1 MLDPT
6 IQGGGGGTIRYPVP
20 QNAMMNLRKSPM
32 DMNTNR
38 YEKLV
43 QVTSRGAERA
53 SSDDATIE
61 QCQSAYRQSTKKTI
75 TEVDTNFAGKPKP
88 TQYQGTAVAA
98 EEAGTDGTTN
108 LQCRSIDCDNMRT
121 TGTDTR
127 TGVTGSGQ
135 DGPHRW
141 Y

>member
-1 MLDPT
+1 
-6 IQGGGGGTIRYPVP
+6 
-20 QNAMMNLRKSPM
+20 
-32 DMNTNR
+32 MNTNR
-38 YEKLV
+38 YAKLM
-43 QVTSRGAERA
+43 QVPSKVAERA
-53 SSDDATIE
+53 SSDGATIK
-61 QCQSAYRQSTKKTI
+61 QCQSAYRQSTKTTV
-75 TEVDTNFAGKPKP
+75 TEVHTNFADKPKP

-108 LQCRSIDCDNMRT
+108 LQCRSIDCDNMKT
-121 TGTDTR
+121 TVMKLPTDCVYGTDTL